1 MRQVFGVFYN
11 QQSLLLD
18 AYRYAERVY
27 ILSHLLSAGI
37 MVFSTILLLHL
48 THLLEQPSL
57 SRLLIIVSLAAVLSQ
72 AARYWH
78 ALRTRLG
85 TFSLGYDTWNS
96 GWQVAPRRA
105 GDPFFPVPP
114 RFVTRAHA
122 PAPAGVRWEIDVYAE
137 RYAEVRAQLAAC
149 RAAHEQLSNH
159 DAVNLL
165 LMAYSLRN
173 AEYGS
178 SANGAPGSSPG

>member
-1 MRQVFGVFYN
+1 MKQVFAVLYN
-11 QQSLLLD
+11 QQSMLLD

-48 THLLEQPSL
+48 MHLLEHPSL
-57 SRLLIIVSLAAVLSQ
+57 PRLLIIVSLAAVLSQ

-78 ALRTRLG
+78 ALRTRLR
-85 TFSLGYDTWNS
+85 TFSLGYDARA

-149 RAAHEQLSNH
+149 RAAHEHLSNH

-178 SANGAPGSSPG
+178 SADGAPGSSPG